1 MRLWETFQ
9 RLVAVL
15 LLAPASLIVLPF
27 AVLIQIRSP
36 GPLFNISL
44 REGLG
49 GVEFRMLKVRTMVP
63 DADRRIT
70 AILSAGGAVSEQWQR
85 YGFITN
91 DPRIAGPAA
100 RIARYFSID
109 ELPQLL
115 NVVRGE
121 MNLVGPRPLPGE
133 IAQSMSPRHRSVRR
147 TLKPGMTGL
156 WQVSGRS
163 LLSIREMGRLDSHY
177 VAHRSVGLDIAILLR
192 TFAVVV
198 RGVGAF

>member
-1 MRLWETFQ
+1 MRLWEAFQ

-44 REGLG
+44 REGRG

-63 DADRRIT
+63 DADSRLA
-70 AILSAGGAVSEQWQR
+70 AILSEDAAANEQWQR
-85 YGFITN
+85 YGFITS
-91 DPRIAGPAA
+91 DPRIAGRAA
-100 RIARYFSID
+100 RFARHLSID

-115 NVVRGE
+115 NVVSGD
-121 MNLVGPRPLPGE
+121 MALVGPRPLPAA
-133 IAQSMSPRHRSVRR
+133 IAQSMAPRHLSVRR
-147 TLKPGMTGL
+147 ELKPGMTGL

-163 LLSIREMGRLDSHY
+163 LLSIRGMGRLDNHY
-177 VAHRSVGLDIAILLR
+177 VSHRSIGLDIAILLR